1 MDISL
6 PELSAKIRED
16 YTIAHGLLESSSL
29 VSYDTLSKDVSLWM
43 KSRARNYLQVDQ
55 HIQHGFE
62 VQTELDR
69 PSEVDVVRL
78 VRKHATVLETFLT
91 RYDLSLAFDPIS
103 EPEKTYVWTTT
114 SLEGSSFDRTMSV
127 ITEDLAPYV
136 RSIVAYD
143 ARLQQDRAKL
153 SNLMSEGGRKGKRM
167 RTTRAA
173 MSALEG
179 GARSTTR
186 RDKYFTHPALNP
198 YLVLKTGPKS
208 WQDALLALIPPAEG
222 TGSRGS
228 SKGGLEEKKEESE
241 KNELADSS
249 S

>member
-1 MDISL
+1 
-6 PELSAKIRED
+6 
-16 YTIAHGLLESSSL
+16 
-29 VSYDTLSKDVSLWM
+29 M

-69 PSEVDVVRL
+69 PSEADIVRL
-78 VRKHATVLETFLT
+78 IRKHATIPETLLT
-91 RYDLSLAFDPIS
+91 RHELSLAFDPIS

-136 RSIVAYD
+136 RTIVAYD
-143 ARLQQDRAKL
+143 ARLQKDRAKL

-186 RDKYFTHPALNP
+186 RDKYFTHPALNS

-208 WQDALLALIPPAEG
+208 WQDALLALNPPNEAAKSRRSSQG
-222 TGSRGS
+222 T
-228 SKGGLEEKKEESE
+228 LEEKNVETE
-241 KNELADSS
+241 KDELVDSS
-249 S
+249 F

>member
-1 MDISL
+1 
-6 PELSAKIRED
+6 
-16 YTIAHGLLESSSL
+16 
-29 VSYDTLSKDVSLWM
+29 M
-43 KSRARNYLQVDQ
+43 KSRARNYLQIDQ
-55 HIQHGFE
+55 HVKHGFE
-62 VQTELDR
+62 VQPELDCL
-69 PSEVDVVRL
+69 SEADVIQL
-78 VRKHATVLETFLT
+78 VRKKATAPETFLT
-91 RYDLSLAFDPIS
+91 RQDLSLAFDPIS
-103 EPEKTYVWTTT
+103 EPEKTYVWTTS
-114 SLEGSSFDRTMSV
+114 SLEGSSFDRT
-127 ITEDLAPYV
+127 IDIIIEDLAPYV

-186 RDKYFTHPALNP
+186 RDKYFTHPALNS

-208 WQDALLALIPPAEG
+208 WQDALLALSPPNE
-222 TGSRGS
+222 TTKSRSS
-228 SKGGLEEKKEESE
+228 SKGTLEERNVESE
-241 KNELADSS
+241 KDDLADSS

>member
-1 MDISL
+1 
-6 PELSAKIRED
+6 
-16 YTIAHGLLESSSL
+16 
-29 VSYDTLSKDVSLWM
+29 
-43 KSRARNYLQVDQ
+43 
-55 HIQHGFE
+55 
-62 VQTELDR
+62 LDR
-69 PSEVDVVRL
+69 LSEADVVHL
-78 VRKHATVLETFLT
+78 IRKHATIPETLLT

-103 EPEKTYVWTTT
+103 EPEKTYVWTTP
-114 SLEGSSFDRTMSV
+114 SLEVSSFDRTMTV

-136 RSIVAYD
+136 RTIVAYD

-198 YLVLKTGPKS
+198 YLVLKTGSKS
-208 WQDALLALIPPAEG
+208 WQDALLALSSPAEG

-228 SKGGLEEKKEESE
+228 SKGRLEEKKEESE
-241 KNELADSS
+241 KDELVDSS

>member
-1 MDISL
+1 
-6 PELSAKIRED
+6 
-16 YTIAHGLLESSSL
+16 
-29 VSYDTLSKDVSLWM
+29 M

-55 HIQHGFE
+55 QIQHGFE

-69 PSEVDVVRL
+69 PSEADVVRL
-78 VRKHATVLETFLT
+78 IRKHATVPENLLT
-91 RYDLSLAFDPIS
+91 RHDLSLAFDPIS
-103 EPEKTYVWTTT
+103 EPEKTYVLTTT

-186 RDKYFTHPALNP
+186 RDKYFAHPALNP
-198 YLVLKTGPKS
+198 YLVLKTGLKS
-208 WQDALLALIPPAEG
+208 WQDALLALSPAKRSS
-222 TGSRGS
+222 TSRRS
-228 SKGGLEEKKEESE
+228 SKGALEEKTVGSDKD
-241 KNELADSS
+241 ELGDSS